1 MNSITNL
8 FQTQK
13 DGILSVYFTAGYP
26 NLNDT
31 ASILKALQAK
41 GIHMV
46 EVGIPFSDPMADGP
60 VIQEAATQ
68 ALRNGMSLHL
78 LFEQL
83 KEIRSEVQIPIIL
96 MGYLNPIMQY
106 GFEKFCAS
114 CVEAGVDG
122 MIIPDLPYADYIA
135 DYKEIRPIVQ
145 QGDLYRLISPY
156 DKTGYASLMYVAPE
170 KDRAVWFVYKLEHFL
185 NMPSP
190 AFRMAGLDP
199 GKRYRITELN
209 VDGKP
214 VPQDGKTFSGAFL
227 MENGLEFTVGKEYAS
242 RVLELKAVE

>member
-1 MNSITNL
+1 MQHARLQATFRDQPATALLERIRAKYPDVLIQACGGGGGRASYGVL
-8 FQTQK
+8 P
-13 DGILSVYFTAGYP
+13 YFDEFWVSDNT
-26 NLNDT
+26 D
-31 ASILKALQAK
+31 ALQRIYMQWGTSYFYPSNA
-41 GIHMV
+41 
-46 EVGIPFSDPMADGP
+46 MAQHISASPNHQTGRNVP
-60 VIQEAATQ
+60 LK
-68 ALRNGMSLHL
+68 LRFDVAMSGRLGL
-78 LFEQL
+78 ELQPSKMTG
-83 KEIRSEVQIPIIL
+83 KEKEFARR
-96 MGYLNPIMQY
+96 
-106 GFEKFCAS
+106 A
-114 CVEAGVDG
+114 
-122 MIIPDLPYADYIA
+122 IA

-214 VPQDGKTFSGAFL
+214 VPQDGKTFSGEMLSNAGINPSMPKIYDSGVFL
-227 MENGLEFTVGKEYAS
+227 LTAE
-242 RVLELKAVE
+242 

>member
-1 MNSITNL
+1 MQPDRSAELTALLQQRIL
-8 FQTQK
+8 IL
-13 DGILSVYFTAGYP
+13 DGAMGTMIQRHGLQEADYRGERFADHAHDLKGNNDLLLLTRPDIIRGIHAEYLTAGADILET
-26 NLNDT
+26 NTFNAT
-31 ASILKALQAK
+31 AISQ
-41 GIHMV
+41 
-46 EVGIPFSDPMADGP
+46 
-60 VIQEAATQ
+60 
-68 ALRNGMSLHL
+68 
-78 LFEQL
+78 
-83 KEIRSEVQIPIIL
+83 
-96 MGYLNPIMQY
+96 
-106 GFEKFCAS
+106 
-114 CVEAGVDG
+114 
-122 MIIPDLPYADYIA
+122 ADYQLESVVYELNETTRRAIA

>member
-1 MNSITNL
+1 MNVKELLKKCQRDRTAVLATNFYNFETLTAVMQAAQRMQAPVLLQLTRSSINYMGL
-8 FQTQK
+8 E
-13 DGILSVYFTAGYP
+13 
-26 NLNDT
+26 
-31 ASILKALQAK
+31 QA
-41 GIHMV
+41 
-46 EVGIPFSDPMADGP
+46 VG
-60 VIQEAATQ
+60 
-68 ALRNGMSLHL
+68 
-78 LFEQL
+78 
-83 KEIRSEVQIPIIL
+83 
-96 MGYLNPIMQY
+96 MGRR
-106 GFEKFCAS
+106 A
-114 CVEAGVDG
+114 
-122 MIIPDLPYADYIA
+122 IA
-135 DYKEIRPIVQ
+135 DYKKIRPIVQ

>member
-1 MNSITNL
+1 MDKVLRRIRE
-8 FQTQK
+8 K
-13 DGILSVYFTAGYP
+13 YP
-26 NLNDT
+26 SLVMQSC
-31 ASILKALQAK
+31 ASGGGRVNYGVLPYYDEFWTSDNTDALQRIYMQWGVSNFYPA
-41 GIHMV
+41 V
-46 EVGIPFSDPMADGP
+46 AMASHVSASPNHQTGRNVP
-60 VIQEAATQ
+60 LK
-68 ALRNGMSLHL
+68 LRFDVAMSGRLGL
-78 LFEQL
+78 ELQPSKMTG
-83 KEIRSEVQIPIIL
+83 KEKEFARR
-96 MGYLNPIMQY
+96 
-106 GFEKFCAS
+106 A
-114 CVEAGVDG
+114 
-122 MIIPDLPYADYIA
+122 IA

>member
-1 MNSITNL
+1 MNRITNL

-106 GFEKFCAS
+106 GFEKFCES
-114 CVEAGVDG
+114 CIEAGVDG
-122 MIIPDLPYADYIA
+122 MIIPVPRLTYLRVYRQ
-135 DYKEIRPIVQ
+135 KERTVDKLVQ
-145 QGDLYRLISPY
+145 KSVRQCRIPDRIGLLY
-156 DKTGYASLMYVAPE
+156 GYRS
-170 KDRAVWFVYKLEHFL
+170 
-185 NMPSP
+185 
-190 AFRMAGLDP
+190 
-199 GKRYRITELN
+199 
-209 VDGKP
+209 
-214 VPQDGKTFSGAFL
+214 
-227 MENGLEFTVGKEYAS
+227 
-242 RVLELKAVE
+242 

>member
-1 MNSITNL
+1 MNRITNL

-83 KEIRSEVQIPIIL
+83 KEIRSERTDPDHPNGLPEPHHAIRFREIL
-96 MGYLNPIMQY
+96 RELHRGRRRRNDHPRPALCRLYLR
-106 GFEKFCAS
+106 
-114 CVEAGVDG
+114 
-122 MIIPDLPYADYIA
+122 L
-135 DYKEIRPIVQ
+135 
-145 QGDLYRLISPY
+145 QGDRRSP
-156 DKTGYASLMYVAPE
+156 
-170 KDRAVWFVYKLEHFL
+170 
-185 NMPSP
+185 
-190 AFRMAGLDP
+190 
-199 GKRYRITELN
+199 
-209 VDGKP
+209 
-214 VPQDGKTFSGAFL
+214 
-227 MENGLEFTVGKEYAS
+227 
-242 RVLELKAVE
+242 

>member
-1 MNSITNL
+1 MNRITNL

-83 KEIRSEVQIPIIL
+83 KEIRSEIQIPIIL

-114 CVEAGVDG
+114 CVDKNQSKINVILLEDFSLPEQARSLVK
-122 MIIPDLPYADYIA
+122 MIDY
-135 DYKEIRPIVQ
+135 VMT
-145 QGDLYRLISPY
+145 LY
-156 DKTGYASLMYVAPE
+156 MVA
-170 KDRAVWFVYKLEHFL
+170 A
-185 NMPSP
+185 
-190 AFRMAGLDP
+190 
-199 GKRYRITELN
+199 
-209 VDGKP
+209 
-214 VPQDGKTFSGAFL
+214 
-227 MENGLEFTVGKEYAS
+227 
-242 RVLELKAVE
+242 

>member
-1 MNSITNL
+1 MNRITNL

-106 GFEKFCAS
+106 GFEKFCES
-114 CVEAGVDG
+114 CIEAGVDG
-122 MIIPDLPYADYIA
+122 MIIPDLPYADYIS
-135 DYKEIRPIVQ
+135 DYKEIADRH
-145 QGDLYRLISPY
+145 DLKMIMLITPRDLRGTNPADRCPYQRIYLYGIQRRHDRSPTRLQRT
-156 DKTGYASLMYVAPE
+156 K
-170 KDRAVWFVYKLEHFL
+170 
-185 NMPSP
+185 
-190 AFRMAGLDP
+190 AGLFP
-199 GKRYRITELN
+199 SYQRHEPTESPL
-209 VDGKP
+209 GRFRH
-214 VPQDGKTFSGAFL
+214 QQ
-227 MENGLEFTVGKEYAS
+227 
-242 RVLELKAVE
+242 

>member
-1 MNSITNL
+1 MNRITNL

-96 MGYLNPIMQY
+96 MGYLNPIKDY
-106 GFEKFCAS
+106 GF
-114 CVEAGVDG
+114 
-122 MIIPDLPYADYIA
+122 
-135 DYKEIRPIVQ
+135 
-145 QGDLYRLISPY
+145 
-156 DKTGYASLMYVAPE
+156 
-170 KDRAVWFVYKLEHFL
+170 
-185 NMPSP
+185 
-190 AFRMAGLDP
+190 
-199 GKRYRITELN
+199 
-209 VDGKP
+209 
-214 VPQDGKTFSGAFL
+214 
-227 MENGLEFTVGKEYAS
+227 
-242 RVLELKAVE
+242 